1 MMAVIA
7 MSSIDLKNVAH
18 VLAKV
23 PQKAI
28 GRLAIIAVASA

>member
-7 MSSIDLKNVAH
+7 MSSIDLTDVAH

>member
-7 MSSIDLKNVAH
+7 MSPIDLTDVAH

-28 GRLAIIAVASA
+28 GPSAIIAVAPT